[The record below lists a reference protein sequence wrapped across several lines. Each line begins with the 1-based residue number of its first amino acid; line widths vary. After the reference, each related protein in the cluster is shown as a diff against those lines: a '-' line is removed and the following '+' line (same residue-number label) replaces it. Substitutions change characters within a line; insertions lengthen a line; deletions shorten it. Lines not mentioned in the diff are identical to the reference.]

1 MATEHGYSPGVDLDK
16 TDRLPIL
23 DGTLFDDD
31 VEDDAVRMDRTAVLA
46 APAAAPSSVATD
58 FGRPSGVDLPS
69 LAESVRSVEER
80 IARQNA
86 EYEALTRAY
95 DRARDAE
102 SASVARATALA
113 VDLAAARTALESEQ
127 NRSRELDRVLTD
139 RSGSIE
145 AARSR
150 IEETLR
156 ESERYQGESRTLRE
170 SLAARDTTIAQVL
183 HSLGERDAQLAALQA
198 EHAKIVPA
206 LEATS
211 KSSTQLDAELQAARA
226 KANALTLEFQASRDA
241 AAVLK
246 QQLERGESEMNAAR
260 SELGAVKTQASSYLE
275 LLRTREWRRGFD
287 QNMFRELDAQVGA
300 AHLGSSALESERDRL
315 RDQVAGLERQLAAAR
330 SENERQLAAA
340 RTENE
345 RQLAAAQAESERLT
359 DELVARDRAIVEM
372 RARAGDGAHQ
382 VAELQEAAQLRQAEH
397 ATQLAQLRGE
407 QAAQVD
413 RLQSEAETRE
423 QEMAVLMAHLQEAR
437 RPIQSIEADVQR
449 LTEELAGKSAALREL
464 EEENGKLRGSLERTR
479 GALEER
485 EFLIRRLERSESN
498 NANVLGRIQTSIER
512 LGSVPVAPSATAAP
526 AADWSAELIRIDGER
541 PVTHVLSRRTRIG
554 RAAGC
559 ELQIDSGSVSRHH
572 ALVVVGP
579 REAVIEDL
587 NSTNG
592 VLVNGRKVTRQ
603 LLCDGDAVTIG
614 EIQFRYFARP
624 LQRAPDPSPADP
636 TA

>member
-1 MATEHGYSPGVDLDK
+1 
-16 TDRLPIL
+16 
-23 DGTLFDDD
+23 
-31 VEDDAVRMDRTAVLA
+31 
-46 APAAAPSSVATD
+46 
-58 FGRPSGVDLPS
+58 
-69 LAESVRSVEER
+69 
-80 IARQNA
+80 
-86 EYEALTRAY
+86 
-95 DRARDAE
+95 
-102 SASVARATALA
+102 
-113 VDLAAARTALESEQ
+113 
-127 NRSRELDRVLTD
+127 
-139 RSGSIE
+139 
-145 AARSR
+145 
-150 IEETLR
+150 
-156 ESERYQGESRTLRE
+156 
-170 SLAARDTTIAQVL
+170 
-183 HSLGERDAQLAALQA
+183 LAALQA

-211 KSSTQLDAELQAARA
+211 KSSTQLDAELQTARA
-226 KANALTLEFQASRDA
+226 KANALALELQASRDMA
-241 AAVLK
+241 AALN
-246 QQLERGESEMNAAR
+246 QQLERGESEVNATR

-315 RDQVAGLERQLAAAR
+315 RAQVAALEGQLAAAR
-330 SENERQLAAA
+330 TESERQLVAARTESERQLAAA

-345 RQLAAAQAESERLT
+345 RDLAAAQTESERLT
-359 DELVARDRAIVEM
+359 DELVARDRAIVELRT
-372 RARAGDGAHQ
+372 RADNGAHKA
-382 VAELQEAAQLRQAEH
+382 AELQEAEQLRQAEY
-397 ATQLAQLRGE
+397 ATQIAQLRGE
-407 QAAQVD
+407 QAAQLA
-413 RLQSEAETRE
+413 RLQSEAEMHE

-437 RPIQSIEADVQR
+437 RPIQSIEADVKR
-449 LTEELAGKSAALREL
+449 LTEELTAKSAAFQEF
-464 EEENGKLRGSLERTR
+464 EQENAKLRASLERTR

-624 LQRAPDPSPADP
+624 LHRAPDPSPVEP
-636 TA
+636 TP